1 MKEDRE
7 RRELLTRYAA
17 SGASRET
24 VKSARK
30 LTTKELRQAV
40 RLAEQGSDAENEE
53 AAKGGELA
61 AGGR

>member
-40 RLAEQGSDAENEE
+40 RLSEHGADEHETDSADR
-53 AAKGGELA
+53 
-61 AGGR
+61 AGGLNLS